1 MNAFDY
7 LRPGNLDEALR
18 AKKNAGAMFVA
29 GGTNLLD
36 LVKSDIEHPSL
47 LIDLNGLGLD
57 KIETLPEGGLRIG
70 ALARNSDMAAHT
82 ELRSRYPLLAQ
93 AIVAGASP
101 QLRNM
106 ATAGGNLLQRT
117 RCYYFVDAAFT
128 ECNKKRPGS
137 GCAALHGE
145 QRLHAILGASDH
157 CIATN
162 PSDMN
167 VALAALDATVRVRG
181 PRGERTIAFA
191 DFHRLPGDH
200 PERDNTL
207 AADELI
213 VAIDLPA
220 QGFADHCHYLK
231 LRDRASFAFALV
243 SVAAA
248 LDVADGTIREAR
260 IALGGVAHKPWRAK
274 AVEEQLAGKR
284 LDADVMH
291 SAAKAVVAE
300 AKGLPGNAFKLELAP
315 RAVARALEIA
325 GGVA

>member
-7 LRPGNLDEALR
+7 QRPGTLDEALS
-18 AKKNAGAMFVA
+18 AKKTPGAMFVA

-57 KIETLPEGGLRIG
+57 KIESLPEGGLRIG
-70 ALARNSDMAAHT
+70 ALARNSDMAAHPD
-82 ELRSRYPLLAQ
+82 LRSRYPLLAQ
-93 AIVAGASP
+93 AIVAGASQ

-128 ECNKKRPGS
+128 ECNKKKPGS
-137 GCAALHGE
+137 GCAALQGE
-145 QRLHAILGASDH
+145 QRLHAIFGASEH

-167 VALAALDATVRVRG
+167 VALAALEASVRVRG

-213 VAIDLPA
+213 VAVDLPA
-220 QGFADHCHYLK
+220 QGFADHSHYLK
-231 LRDRASFAFALV
+231 VRDRASYAFALV

-248 LDVADGTIREAR
+248 LEVADGNIRSAR
-260 IALGGVAHKPWRAK
+260 VALGGVAHKPWRAT

-284 LDADVMH
+284 LEADVLRH
-291 SAAKAVVAE
+291 ASEAVVGQAKA
-300 AKGLPGNAFKLELAP
+300 LPGNAFKLTLAP
-315 RAVARALEIA
+315 RAVARALELA